1 MEEIGMSKKR
11 DEMPRLDV
19 EKAVNAYP
27 FNGNRYLFILESA
40 RQAREIAKRRNHLD
54 RQNEKLNFYGYKPI
68 NQAIKNIIDEASDV
82 RK

>member
-1 MEEIGMSKKR
+1 MEEVGMSKKR

-19 EKAVNAYP
+19 ELAINASP
-27 FNGNRYLFILESA
+27 FNGDRYLFILESS

-68 NQAIKNIIDEASDV
+68 NQAIKDIIDEAAA
-82 RK
+82 